1 MFITIT
7 NALSCPVIL
16 ELGHKNVKLFL
27 LALLDK
33 TKTRMQASMLDLYVC
48 FGGMSVEL
56 IDLPIFVRK
65 E

>member
-7 NALSCPVIL
+7 NALSCRGIL

-48 FGGMSVEL
+48 FGRMSVEL